1 MRYELV
7 NITQPDTILNTPVP
21 GQDKLDWVSPYA
33 GIRQKIE
40 SSIANGYQSRY
51 YTKNDKL
58 TVDTFTGNMLLTREF
73 LSLEGAQDMR
83 SFLASFISM
92 PGSKIIEVYI
102 NQVDDNGNI
111 TRID

>member
-1 MRYELV
+1 
-7 NITQPDTILNTPVP
+7 
-21 GQDKLDWVSPYA
+21 
-33 GIRQKIE
+33 
-40 SSIANGYQSRY
+40 
-51 YTKNDKL
+51 
-58 TVDTFTGNMLLTREF
+58 VDTFTGNMLLTREF